1 MAFSPPGLLIQRQ
14 TTQPARNQIAN
25 QFRTARSRR
34 NTIFACFGNKIEHDG
49 MITASGAGLFFAG
62 GSYVPS
68 R

>member
-1 MAFSPPGLLIQRQ
+1 MSAGYSGGSYTFFCKRYLSCSQ
-14 TTQPARNQIAN
+14 
-25 QFRTARSRR
+25 
-34 NTIFACFGNKIEHDG
+34 ACFGNKIEHDG